1 MGKAATRWKKDGK
14 KHAKSSKISSVL
26 GGTLHHSDVDQLA
39 ELLKGTVTT
48 CDYYGI
54 SSVGFWPCDFGPHL
68 GTPSIHA
75 AIQRFFLGTWINN

>member
-1 MGKAATRWKKDGK
+1 MGKAATRWKKACQINPNHPK
-14 KHAKSSKISSVL
+14 SVL
-26 GGTLHHSDVDQLA
+26 LGTLHSERVDQLA
-39 ELLKGTVTT
+39 ELLQGTVTT
-48 CDYYGI
+48 CDHYGI